1 MQQLLQK
8 QLEKDD
14 QKRQQQ
20 VDEEWDAAQTAVECM
35 FRGAYRRALDND
47 EFEDGIERQYFR
59 AQLEMK
65 ARKGGQ
71 GKLVR
76 ETLPIYQEDDATT
89 ARLRK
94 QTRHVRRCRELIR
107 QLKAG
112 NAGMATWWQ
121 QHRTLCERVLQQKG
135 VSE

>member
-47 EFEDGIERQYFR
+47 EFEDGIERQYVR
-59 AQLEMK
+59 AQLQMK

-76 ETLPIYQEDDATT
+76 ETLPIY
-89 ARLRK
+89 
-94 QTRHVRRCRELIR
+94 
-107 QLKAG
+107 
-112 NAGMATWWQ
+112 
-121 QHRTLCERVLQQKG
+121 
-135 VSE
+135 